1 MHWFLWLVW
10 AALLVAI
17 LAAVGPTGLAIIW
30 VFLSLSWPFLLGGLL
45 SILCGSTVAAA
56 MLAADE
62 VRWQR
67 AAFGLAA
74 LAGAASLAAW
84 DPVTLWFA
92 AFGAGMAAW
101 DHFKGL
107 PSWIAGERPPAS

>member
-10 AALLVAI
+10 AAILVAI
-17 LAAVGPTGLAIIW
+17 LSAVGPTGLAIIW

-45 SILCGSTVAAA
+45 SILCGFTVAG
-56 MLAADE
+56 MVAADDLWW
-62 VRWQR
+62 RR
-67 AAFGLAA
+67 AAIGLPA

-84 DPVTLWFA
+84 EPVTLWFA
-92 AFGAGMAAW
+92 ASGAGLAVW

-107 PSWIAGERPPAS
+107 PSWIVGERPPAS